1 MHQFKLLHVTLK
13 KTFLVVLLVSF
24 FVNADA
30 QRWKKLR
37 QEVTFGAGT
46 TWLLGDVG
54 GYKDVPSNSVLD
66 MNFKETSWGVCAG
79 YNYYLSKNISLNGQ
93 FSYLWLK
100 ARDASAKNAARLQ
113 RNLDIQTQVYEI
125 GILGRYYFIREKFGE
140 AFRLKGTQND
150 FLYGLSMYA
159 TTGIQGLYFNPTG
172 KYIGATKYKPLSNIG
187 TEGQTV
193 AGSGIAP
200 YKKFT
205 LAIPLGIGVKYSLG
219 KHWNV
224 GAEYMFRKAFSD
236 YIDDV
241 SGVYYDN
248 NAIIAANDGNQEAGL
263 LADPANRNGDKAS
276 WTNPGER
283 RGSEKSD
290 DLYMTFMFTVSYKIL
305 KAKAFKPRF

>member
-1 MHQFKLLHVTLK
+1 MNLK
-13 KTFLVVLLVSF
+13 KIFLLVLLVSF

-30 QRWKKLR
+30 QRWKKFR
-37 QEVTFGAGT
+37 QEVTFGTGT

-54 GYKDVPSNSVLD
+54 GHKDTPSNSVLD
-66 MNFKETSWGVCAG
+66 MNFKETSWGVFAG

-100 ARDASAKNAARLQ
+100 ARDASGKNAARLQ

-140 AFRLKGTQND
+140 AFRLKITQND
-150 FLYGLSMYA
+150 FLYGLSMYV

-172 KYIGATKYKPLSNIG
+172 KYTGASKYKPLSNIG

-200 YKKFT
+200 YNKFT

-224 GAEYMFRKAFSD
+224 GAEYMFRKTFSD

-248 NAIIAANDGNQEAGL
+248 NAIIAANGGNQEAGL
-263 LADPANRNGDKAS
+263 LADPANRTGDKAS

-283 RGSEKSD
+283 RGNEKSD
-290 DLYMTFMFTVSYKIL
+290 DFYMTFMFTVSYKIL
-305 KAKAFKPRF
+305 KGNPFKPRF

>member
-1 MHQFKLLHVTLK
+1 MNLK
-13 KTFLVVLLVSF
+13 KIFLLVLLVSF
-24 FVNADA
+24 FVNADE
-30 QRWKKLR
+30 QRWKKFR
-37 QEVTFGAGT
+37 QEVTFGTGT

-54 GYKDVPSNSVLD
+54 GHKDTPSNSVLD
-66 MNFKETSWGVCAG
+66 MNFKETSWGVFAG

-100 ARDASAKNAARLQ
+100 ARDASGKNAARLQ

-140 AFRLKGTQND
+140 AFRLKITQND
-150 FLYGLSMYA
+150 FLYGLSMYV

-172 KYIGATKYKPLSNIG
+172 KYTGASKYKPLSNIG

-200 YKKFT
+200 YNKFT

-224 GAEYMFRKAFSD
+224 GAEYMFRKTFSD

-248 NAIIAANDGNQEAGL
+248 NAIIAANGGNQEAGL
-263 LADPANRNGDKAS
+263 LADPANRTGDKAS

-283 RGSEKSD
+283 RGNEKSD
-290 DLYMTFMFTVSYKIL
+290 DFYMTFMFTVSYKIL
-305 KAKAFKPRF
+305 KGNPFKPRF